1 MYNYHSTIVVVVVV
15 YFLFSVYLSAFI
27 WRHMVALF
35 CQLHSGNQ
43 HLRNHSI
50 WENKKKI
57 HILKSQTLTYT
68 KRFRVFFIFIF
79 FTWTTLVD
87 LSCPAPSNPC
97 TWGNFDPIHPFA
109 TDLSP

>member
-1 MYNYHSTIVVVVVV
+1 MYNYHSTIAVVVVV
-15 YFLFSVYLSAFI
+15 YLVYLFSVYLSAFI
-27 WRHMVALF
+27 RRHMVALF

-68 KRFRVFFIFIF
+68 KRFRVFFYFYF
-79 FTWTTLVD
+79 FYLD
-87 LSCPAPSNPC
+87 YSCRPLLSG
-97 TWGNFDPIHPFA
+97 TIQRLHLGK
-109 TDLSP
+109 L